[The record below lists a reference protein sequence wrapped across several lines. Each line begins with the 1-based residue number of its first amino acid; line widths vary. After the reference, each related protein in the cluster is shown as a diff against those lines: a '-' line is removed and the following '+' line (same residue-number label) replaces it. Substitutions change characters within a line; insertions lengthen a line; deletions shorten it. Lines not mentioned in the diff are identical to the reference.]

1 MINAVL
7 LHQTVKLPKDERHEP
22 QHWVH
27 KANMNWDVFTHQQK
41 EGCEEHP
48 ACFEIQQ
55 HFAAPGGA
63 VADHIKD
70 VLTELVD
77 P

>member
-1 MINAVL
+1 
-7 LHQTVKLPKDERHEP
+7 
-22 QHWVH
+22 
-27 KANMNWDVFTHQQK
+27 MNSEVFTHQQK
-41 EGCEEHP
+41 EGSEENP
-48 ACFEIQQ
+48 AGFEIKQ

-63 VADHIKD
+63 VADHVND

>member
-1 MINAVL
+1 
-7 LHQTVKLPKDERHEP
+7 
-22 QHWVH
+22 
-27 KANMNWDVFTHQQK
+27 MNWDVFTHQQK
-41 EGCEEHP
+41 EGGEEHP
-48 ACFEIQQ
+48 ACFEIKH

>member
-1 MINAVL
+1 MQI
-7 LHQTVKLPKDERHEP
+7 QY
-22 QHWVH
+22 WCCGY
-27 KANMNWDVFTHQQK
+27 KANIKSDVFTHQQK
-41 EGCEEHP
+41 EGSEEHP
-48 ACFEIQQ
+48 ACFEIKH

-63 VADHIKD
+63 VADHVKD